1 VTRSMDQD
9 DVVTIIGLFH
19 RSVCR
24 ELRFRDG
31 EVQLALRKAIKIDD
45 KQPTVRTSLPS
56 GPAPIGT
63 ASAAPLAPPT
73 TSPVS
78 RAPSVPG
85 TEIKSPMLGIF
96 YRSPSPD
103 APPFVEVGQ
112 KIEAGATLCIIEVM
126 KVMNTVRAERSG
138 TISAVYPEN
147 ATMVE
152 FNETIMVIKED
163 ASE

>member
-1 VTRSMDQD
+1 MDQD
-9 DVVTIIGLFH
+9 DVVTIIELFN

-56 GPAPIGT
+56 GLAPIGT

-138 TISAVYPEN
+138 RISAVYPEN